1 MIGGRRDEREER
13 VELRGLAT
21 GWDAARTERLLA
33 GVHARLG
40 HRRRAWRAAIAS
52 VGVASAV
59 AIAVIALPRAR
70 DRPAAPEAQV
80 IRLREGSE
88 IHFDPSRAE
97 VRVIEETAEHVR
109 VDVIRG
115 ASRYVV
121 VPNPKRAFEV
131 RSGPVTVSVVGTEFL
146 VEPRGAATWVEVTRG
161 KVKVTATSREDG
173 DRDATA
179 LLGAGDAGLFP
190 RERAPAA
197 APIAADTAVAAD
209 AARERARRS
218 RQSYRSEIAR
228 SDYRSAYAELAR
240 NPAVAGDT
248 VDDLLV
254 AADVARLS
262 DHPAEAVPYLQRIL
276 RDHPRDERAP
286 MAAFTLGRTLSGLGR
301 TRDAMAQFARVR
313 AGWPRSPLA
322 EDALVREAEAAAA
335 LGDVAAAVRL
345 AAEYDRG
352 YPAGRRRSEVRRYAR
367 LE

>member
-1 MIGGRRDEREER
+1 MMGRRDERER

-33 GVHARLG
+33 SVHDRLA
-40 HRRRAWRAAIAS
+40 HRRRAWRAGIAS
-52 VGVASAV
+52 VGVVSIV
-59 AIAVIALPRAR
+59 AIAVISLQRGRA
-70 DRPAAPEAQV
+70 AAPEAGV

-88 IHFDPSRAE
+88 IRLDPASAE
-97 VRVIEETAEHVR
+97 VRVLEETAERVR
-109 VDVIRG
+109 VDVVRG
-115 ASRYVV
+115 ASRYAV
-121 VPNPKRAFEV
+121 VPNPGRAFEV

-161 KVKVTATSREDG
+161 KVKVTVSSGKDG
-173 DRDATA
+173 DATA

-190 RERAPAA
+190 RERAPAVE
-197 APIAADTAVAAD
+197 PIAEDRAGAAD
-209 AARERARRS
+209 GARERARRS
-218 RQSYRSEIAR
+218 RQSYRSQIAR
-228 SDYRSAYAELAR
+228 HDYPSAYAELTR

-335 LGDVAAAVRL
+335 LGDVVATVRL
-345 AAEYDRG
+345 AAEYDRA
-352 YPAGRRRSEVRRYAR
+352 YPDGRRRAEVRRYAR

>member
-1 MIGGRRDEREER
+1 MIGRRDERDER

-33 GVHARLG
+33 SVHGRLAR
-40 HRRRAWRAAIAS
+40 RRRAWRAVIAS
-52 VGVASAV
+52 AGTAAVV
-59 AIAVIALPRAR
+59 AIVVIASPR
-70 DRPAAPEAQV
+70 DRSAAPEAGL

-88 IHFDPSRAE
+88 IRLDPASAE
-97 VRVIEETAEHVR
+97 VRVLEESADRVR
-109 VDVIRG
+109 VDVLRG

-131 RSGPVTVSVVGTEFL
+131 HSGPVTVSVVGTEFL
-146 VEPRGAATWVEVTRG
+146 VERRGAAAWVAVTRG
-161 KVKVTATSREDG
+161 KVKVSVAGED
-173 DRDATA
+173 APA
-179 LLGAGDAGLFP
+179 LLGAGEAGLFP

-197 APIAADTAVAAD
+197 APIADDTAGAVD

-218 RQSYRSEIAR
+218 KQSYRSQVAR
-228 SDYRSAYAELAR
+228 RDYRSAYAELAR

-262 DHPAEAVPYLQRIL
+262 DHPAEAAPYLQRIL
-276 RDHPRDERAP
+276 HDHPRDERAP

-301 TRDAMAQFARVR
+301 TREAMAQFARVR

-345 AAEYDRG
+345 AAEYDRA
-352 YPAGRRRSEVRRYAR
+352 YPDGRRRAEVRRYAR
-367 LE
+367 HE

>member
-1 MIGGRRDEREER
+1 
-13 VELRGLAT
+13 
-21 GWDAARTERLLA
+21 
-33 GVHARLG
+33 
-40 HRRRAWRAAIAS
+40 
-52 VGVASAV
+52 
-59 AIAVIALPRAR
+59 
-70 DRPAAPEAQV
+70 V

-88 IHFDPSRAE
+88 IRLDPASAE
-97 VRVIEETAEHVR
+97 VRVLEESAARVR
-109 VDVIRG
+109 VEVVRG
-115 ASRYVV
+115 ASRYAV
-121 VPNPKRAFEV
+121 VPNPTRAFEV
-131 RSGPVTVSVVGTEFL
+131 RSGPVTVSVVGTEFI
-146 VEPRGAATWVEVTRG
+146 VERRGAATWVEVTRG
-161 KVKVTATSREDG
+161 KVKVTVSSAEDG
-173 DRDATA
+173 DAAA

-190 RERAPAA
+190 RARAPAA
-197 APIAADTAVAAD
+197 APVAEDTAGAAD
-209 AARERARRS
+209 AAHERARRS
-218 RQSYRSEIAR
+218 RQSYRSEVAR
-228 SDYRSAYAELAR
+228 RDYRSAYAELAR

-313 AGWPRSPLA
+313 AGWPQSPLA

-345 AAEYDRG
+345 AGEYDRR
-352 YPAGRRRSEVRRYAR
+352 YPDGRRRAEVRRYAR